1 MTTIHLRPAP
11 GRACPM
17 PEKGGE
23 LLPENGADVPLTA
36 YWQRRINDGDALPPD
51 PAEPAAED
59 AAEPAAKPAT
69 PRRGTKA

>member
-23 LLPENGADVPLTA
+23 LLPEKGADVPLTA

-51 PAEPAAED
+51 SEVPAAED